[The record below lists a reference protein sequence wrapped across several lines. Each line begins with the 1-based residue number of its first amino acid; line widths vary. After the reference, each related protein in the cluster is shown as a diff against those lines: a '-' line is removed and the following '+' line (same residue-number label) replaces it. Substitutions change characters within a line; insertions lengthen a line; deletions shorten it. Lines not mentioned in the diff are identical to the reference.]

1 MREQDLRDFAETRED
16 TSSSSSFTSCGRLP
30 ILAQDPI
37 VFFHYLSVSL
47 FLSISLFVFLHLYSA
62 DSLSIYLSISLFDKH
77 SHTHAFSS
85 YSACLSVCFLYSFF
99 FPSVSVS
106 IFLFLLH
113 YAIACQCSS
122 INFTPYHSN
131 LSSLICSSLTLSQ
144 YLLHLSLSIVCGY
157 KLLEPTTN
165 KV

>member
-1 MREQDLRDFAETRED
+1 MCEQDLRDFVETRED
-16 TSSSSSFTSCGRLP
+16 TSSSSFTSFGRLP

-37 VFFHYLSVSL
+37 VFFHNLSVSL
-47 FLSISLFVFLHLYSA
+47 SLSLSHCLFV
-62 DSLSIYLSISLFDKH
+62 SIFTCFFVYLSITLFHKH
-77 SHTHAFSS
+77 SHTHALSS